1 MIFAKHLQCSLM
13 LADGKYFVHE
23 KSFLCFRVWVYLQDG
38 IFQVYPHTPTGWTHI
53 VVNYIR
59 PDDGQGIRVYFDGLE
74 MKRDT
79 AKYEELYSAG
89 SGSIIVGRLKTNLDK
104 DYISIMI
111 DELIFFNSSLDTAD
125 IRALFSAV

>member
-1 MIFAKHLQCSLM
+1 M
-13 LADGKYFVHE
+13 
-23 KSFLCFRVWVYLQDG
+23 
-38 IFQVYPHTPTGWTHI
+38 
-53 VVNYIR
+53 VNYIG

-79 AKYEELYSAG
+79 TKYEELYSAG

-104 DYISIMI
+104 DYTSIMI